1 MYFYDQPLHQLIK
14 TNINNMIYQHQL
26 IVNLYVHNL
35 FEKLD
40 QSVFYHVDIDLLIHN
55 SAPFRYK

>member
-35 FEKLD
+35 FHFLD
-40 QSVFYHVDIDLLIHN
+40 QQQNKINLI
-55 SAPFRYK
+55 ADKALWAKI